1 MIKHSHLSFSTAA
14 PCVQARL
21 ASPIHPQGTLDTLTH
36 KSWAKSFFQPQIYNT
51 SVQPTCTPPK
61 KNSKFY
67 YFSCEFLPSI
77 KGLPFLLG
85 LVGGFCNF
93 VGKFEILIETQIW
106 KDDGED
112 CFFAWVF
119 CFGELRDGC
128 GFARG
133 F

>member
-61 KNSKFY
+61 N
-67 YFSCEFLPSI
+67 FLIFIRLKRKST
-77 KGLPFLLG
+77 
-85 LVGGFCNF
+85 
-93 VGKFEILIETQIW
+93 GKFETKQQEQTSSIPVDSNNS
-106 KDDGED
+106 KGES
-112 CFFAWVF
+112 FTNFSPKNRENVKNHAHF
-119 CFGELRDGC
+119 CTDYVKFHQKITRKM
-128 GFARG
+128 
-133 F
+133 